1 MEAITPN
8 EEQVMQ
14 LLWQLEKALIRD
26 ILNLLP
32 DPKPPYTTLA
42 SIIKQL
48 ENKGY
53 VNHKSYGKTNEY
65 FPLISRSQ
73 YQSKSLNK
81 LVKNY
86 FGGSAQN
93 MLSFMVKENK
103 ISDQDIQELQKLI
116 ENINKPEES

>member
-53 VNHKSYGKTNEY
+53 VDHKSYGKTNEY
-65 FPLISRSQ
+65 FPLISKSQ
-73 YQSKSLNK
+73 YQSKSLNT

-86 FGGSAQN
+86 FDGSAQN

-116 ENINKPEES
+116 ENFNKPEES

>member
-1 MEAITPN
+1 MEPITPN
-8 EEQVMQ
+8 EEQVMH

-42 SIIKQL
+42 SVIKQL

-53 VNHKSYGKTNEY
+53 VDHKSYGKTNEY
-65 FPLISRSQ
+65 YPLISKSQ
-73 YQSKSLNK
+73 YQRKSLNS

-86 FGGSAQN
+86 FDGSAQN

-116 ENINKPEES
+116 EIKTV

>member
-1 MEAITPN
+1 MEPITPN
-8 EEQVMQ
+8 EEQVMH

-26 ILNLLP
+26 ILNLMP

-53 VNHKSYGKTNEY
+53 VDHKSYGKTNEY
-65 FPLISRSQ
+65 FPLISKSQ
-73 YQSKSLNK
+73 YQRKSLNA

-86 FGGSAQN
+86 FDGSAQN

-103 ISDQDIQELQKLI
+103 ISDQDIHELQKLI
-116 ENINKPEES
+116 ENFNKPEES

>member
-65 FPLISRSQ
+65 FPLISKSQ

-86 FGGSAQN
+86 FDGSAQN

-116 ENINKPEES
+116 ENFNKPEES

>member
-1 MEAITPN
+1 MEPITPN
-8 EEQVMQ
+8 EEQVMH
-14 LLWQLEKALIRD
+14 LLWQLEKALIRE

-42 SIIKQL
+42 SVIKQL

-53 VNHKSYGKTNEY
+53 VDHKSYGKTNEY
-65 FPLISRSQ
+65 YPLISKSQ
-73 YQSKSLNK
+73 YQRKSLNS

-86 FGGSAQN
+86 FDGSAQN

-116 ENINKPEES
+116 ENINKPKKS

>member
-1 MEAITPN
+1 MEPITPN
-8 EEQVMQ
+8 EEQVMH
-14 LLWQLEKALIRD
+14 LLWQLEKALIRE

-42 SIIKQL
+42 SVIKQL

-53 VNHKSYGKTNEY
+53 VDHKSYGKTNEY
-65 FPLISRSQ
+65 YPLISKSQ
-73 YQSKSLNK
+73 YQRKSLNS

-86 FGGSAQN
+86 FDGSAQN

>member
-8 EEQVMQ
+8 EEQIMQ

-65 FPLISRSQ
+65 FPLISKSQ

-86 FGGSAQN
+86 FDGSAQN

-116 ENINKPEES
+116 ENFNKPEES